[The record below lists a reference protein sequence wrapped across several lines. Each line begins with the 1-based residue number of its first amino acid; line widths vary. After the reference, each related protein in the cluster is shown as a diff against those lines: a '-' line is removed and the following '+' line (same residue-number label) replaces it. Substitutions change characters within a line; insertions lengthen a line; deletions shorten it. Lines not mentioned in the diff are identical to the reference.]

1 MKTKCI
7 IVDDEPI
14 AIKVIKNHLANFSDV
29 EIVAE
34 CKNAMQAFD
43 ALKQKKIDLMFL
55 DIQMPHIT
63 GLDFLKSLS
72 APPDVIIT
80 TAYRNFAVESYEFE
94 VIDYL
99 LKPIAIERFIK
110 AMDRYFQKN
119 RHEHVVSAQ
128 PAGIT
133 EDSFLYIRENKK
145 MRKVPQQDILYIE
158 SFREYCKIH
167 TTDGSIRT
175 RTALSKVEEKLP
187 EGQFLRIHKSFI
199 VATRHIVSF
208 NASGVWIGDTE
219 LPIGRSYKN
228 SVQKILPL
236 EEGRK

>member
-14 AIKVIKNHLANFSDV
+14 AIKVIKNHLANFNDV

-43 ALKQKKIDLMFL
+43 ILKQKKIDLMFL

-63 GLDFLKSLS
+63 GLDFLKSLN

-94 VIDYL
+94 VTDYL
-99 LKPIAIERFIK
+99 LKPISLERFIK
-110 AMDRYFQKN
+110 AMDRYFQKT
-119 RHEHVVSAQ
+119 RHEPVNKGLYSAL
-128 PAGIT
+128 P
-133 EDSFLYIRENKK
+133 EDAFLYVRENKK
-145 MRKVPQQDILYIE
+145 MRKVAHELILYIE

-167 TTDGSIRT
+167 TTDGTITT
-175 RTALSKVEEKLP
+175 RTPLSKVEEKLP
-187 EGQFLRIHKSFI
+187 EAQFLRIHKSFI

-208 NASGVWIGDTE
+208 NTTGIWIGDTE

-228 SVQKILPL
+228 SVQKALPF
-236 EEGRK
+236 EERRS